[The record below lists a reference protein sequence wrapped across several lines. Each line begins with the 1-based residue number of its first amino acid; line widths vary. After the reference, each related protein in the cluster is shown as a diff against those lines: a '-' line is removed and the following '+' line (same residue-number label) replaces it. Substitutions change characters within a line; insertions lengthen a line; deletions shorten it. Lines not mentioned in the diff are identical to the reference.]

1 VWTWI
6 LIVFDG
12 YRNSDKVLKAAAFET
27 LNVGGS
33 NSSVLCLF
41 YKLERGVGRKLFKS
55 IDIIDKFMQAEG
67 ESEEAPFTDPEMMI
81 DVGNEYLGMKKYRQA
96 VAIFEKIIKNEPGLT
111 HIAKAYN
118 GCGIAYAEAIEQ
130 FEEALNLS
138 RYLVDFGARTYRNLA
153 QVYELLGEED
163 KAKENREKAE
173 TIELSEYHFWVT
185 MSDELE

>member
-1 VWTWI
+1 
-6 LIVFDG
+6 
-12 YRNSDKVLKAAAFET
+12 
-27 LNVGGS
+27 
-33 NSSVLCLF
+33 
-41 YKLERGVGRKLFKS
+41 
-55 IDIIDKFMQAEG
+55 
-67 ESEEAPFTDPEMMI
+67 
-81 DVGNEYLGMKKYRQA
+81 

-118 GCGIAYAEAIEQ
+118 GCGIAYAELGEYDKAIEQ

>member
-1 VWTWI
+1 V
-6 LIVFDG
+6 
-12 YRNSDKVLKAAAFET
+12 R
-27 LNVGGS
+27 
-33 NSSVLCLF
+33 
-41 YKLERGVGRKLFKS
+41 RKLFKP
-55 IDIIDKFMQAEG
+55 IDIISKFMQAEG

-96 VAIFEKIIKNEPGLT
+96 VAIFEKIIKNEQGLT

-118 GCGIAYAEAIEQ
+118 GCGIAYAELGEYDKAIEQ